1 MTDSPERRP
10 VQRIIGSL
18 LVAAVMLGA
27 CGQEEGSV
35 EPSDTPT
42 VQGEPI
48 ESETLVMVDDAFRP
62 PAWAIPEAGSY
73 TLRNDGVALHNLTI
87 EEAGLDID
95 LQPGE
100 SEEVDV
106 DLDAGTYGMVCSY
119 HVAQGMTGA
128 LVVG

>member
-1 MTDSPERRP
+1 VRR
-10 VQRIIGSL
+10 ITGSL
-18 LVAAVMLGA
+18 LLAAIGLGG
-27 CGQEEGSV
+27 CGQEEGTV
-35 EPSDTPT
+35 EPSDTPAI
-42 VQGEPI
+42 QGEPV

-62 PAWAIPEAGSY
+62 PAWAIPEAGTY

-87 EEAGLDID
+87 EEAALDID

-100 SEEVDV
+100 SREIDI

-128 LVVG
+128 VVVG